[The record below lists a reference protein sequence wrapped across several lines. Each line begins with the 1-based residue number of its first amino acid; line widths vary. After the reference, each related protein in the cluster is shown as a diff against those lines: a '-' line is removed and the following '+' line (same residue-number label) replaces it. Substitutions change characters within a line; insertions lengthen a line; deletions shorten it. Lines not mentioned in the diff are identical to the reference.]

1 MPSIM
6 YATVSGTFHHSFN
19 KGGGGQDGPK
29 NKRTSFVALLCY
41 KILNVELH
49 DVVGGCVSTD
59 VSVLGFQSVVKIT
72 AYLTLCHHLQKR
84 FMTT

>member
-6 YATVSGTFHHSFN
+6 YATVSGTFHLLST
-19 KGGGGQDGPK
+19 KVGGAGRAQK
-29 NKRTSFVALLCY
+29 QENIFWCY

>member
-19 KGGGGQDGPK
+19 KGGGGGRTGPK
-29 NKRTSFVALLCY
+29 TREHLL
-41 KILNVELH
+41 LRH